1 MNADLNELLS
11 KIRLIITDVDG
22 VFTDGALYIGTDGQ
36 EFKRFHVLDG
46 AGISL
51 LKAVNFPLAIISGR
65 KSAAT
70 EVRMQE
76 LGLGDALYQG
86 NLAKL

>member
-36 EFKRFHVLDG
+36 
-46 AGISL
+46 
-51 LKAVNFPLAIISGR
+51 
-65 KSAAT
+65 
-70 EVRMQE
+70 
-76 LGLGDALYQG
+76 
-86 NLAKL
+86 